1 MARTTQIKK
10 YLIEQFS
17 LEIQPDE
24 LADDYDLLAGG
35 VIDSLGL
42 LTLVSWLEDTYGLN
56 VDVLDVAPD
65 NFRSVR
71 AIDAFCDAASAPG
84 PAAGTTGATEA
95 ATTGARRP

>member
-17 LEIQPDE
+17 LEIQPEE

-42 LTLVSWLEDTYGLN
+42 LTLVSWLEDTYGLD

-65 NFRSVR
+65 NFRSVA
-71 AIDAFCDAASAPG
+71 AIDAFCDAAT
-84 PAAGTTGATEA
+84 AAGTGAAGSAETAATGANQ
-95 ATTGARRP
+95 P